1 MRAMASLGTDPI
13 GPVQRVMVGTDR
25 SETATR
31 AVEWAASFAERFGAE
46 LHVVQVIVPEHPADT
61 EHGAAE
67 ATRAHSAADDL
78 QNYTTQLAG
87 ARGHAHVVID
97 DDPAMAIV
105 RSSEDQAIDVLI
117 VGNAGMAGRKE
128 FLLGNVPNRISHN
141 ARCTVIIVNTTN
153 GRTTS
158 IPGRGTSGAIRS
170 SSVEAVTHHPH
181 LVARGTKIG
190 LVFSKHGLRELF
202 GRPDEEGA
210 VGRTR
215 QAKRLRTALE
225 ELGPTFCKLGQIL
238 STRPDLLPP
247 EFIRELATLQ
257 DNVPPLSEEQVVSV
271 MEQELGVPWED
282 VFETV
287 DPQPLAAGTI
297 AQVHRASLAT
307 GEKVVIKI
315 QRPDARE
322 LIEQDLALLEVFAE
336 KAAKRPSLKLVIDM
350 EAVFQHLSDSL
361 QRELDFRQEA
371 SNMQRI
377 GQVLEAFPRLA
388 VPAVHH
394 DVSTSRLLV
403 MHDVAGGPIDTA
415 PDGEPRREAARQLL
429 ESFYKQIMVD
439 GFFHADPHPGN
450 LMWQPDEERLYFL
463 DLGMVGEVGAEM
475 REQLML
481 LLMAFAQED
490 VGFLTDVTLMLANAI
505 ERSDLDVDR
514 FQSELGSIMAR
525 YRTSSL
531 KDIQLGP
538 ILQEMTEISVRHGV
552 PLPASLALTGKA
564 LAQMQL
570 ATAQLDPDLDP
581 FEVAGKFLMR
591 NLLRDMAGRFDPKAV
606 FYQSQK
612 LKVRAMRVVEAIERM
627 IGARPGQKM
636 EINFRAAPLEA
647 TVRRAGR
654 HLALGL
660 TAGAAILASGL
671 TAISARV
678 PGWVPITFG
687 VVGALLT
694 AGMLLDLLRSRNR

>member
-1 MRAMASLGTDPI
+1 MMRDMSAAETSAM
-13 GPVQRVMVGTDR
+13 GPVRRVMVGTDR
-25 SETATR
+25 SETASR

-67 ATRAHSAADDL
+67 ATRARGVADEL
-78 QNYTTQLAG
+78 QHYATGIAG
-87 ARGHAHVVID
+87 ELGRAHVVVD

-105 RSSEDQAIDVLI
+105 RSSEDQGIDVLV

-141 ARCTVIIVNTTN
+141 ARCTVIIVNTVN
-153 GRTTS
+153 GQTTAV
-158 IPGRGTSGAIRS
+158 PARGSSTTIRS
-170 SSVEAVTHHPH
+170 SAIETETQPR
-181 LVARGTKIG
+181 LVARGTRIG
-190 LVFSKHGLRELF
+190 LVFAKHGLKELF

-210 VGRTR
+210 VGRRR
-215 QAKRLRTALE
+215 QAKRLRAALE

-238 STRPDLLPP
+238 STRPDLLPA
-247 EFIRELATLQ
+247 EFIEELATLQ
-257 DNVPPLSEEQVVSV
+257 DNVPPLTEEQVVSV

-287 DPQPLAAGTI
+287 DPNPLAAGTI
-297 AQVHRASLAT
+297 AQVHRASLAN
-307 GEKVVIKI
+307 GEKVVIKV

-322 LIEQDLALLEVFAE
+322 LIEQDLALLEVFSE

-350 EAVFQHLSDSL
+350 EAVFKHLSDSL

-371 SNMQRI
+371 ANVQRI
-377 GQVLEAFPRLA
+377 GEVLESYPRLA
-388 VPAVHH
+388 VPVVHASL
-394 DVSTSRLLV
+394 STSRLLV
-403 MHDVAGGPIDTA
+403 MHDVGGGPISSAAEGDA
-415 PDGEPRREAARQLL
+415 RRDAARQLL
-429 ESFYKQIMVD
+429 ESFYRQIMVA

-450 LMWQPDEERLYFL
+450 LMWQPEEERLYFL

-481 LLMAFAQED
+481 LLMAFWQED

-505 ERSDLDVDR
+505 ERSDLDVDA
-514 FQSELGSIMAR
+514 FQKEIGAVMAK
-525 YRTSSL
+525 YRTASL

-591 NLLRDMAGRFDPKAV
+591 TVLRGMSNRADPKAL
-606 FYQSQK
+606 FYQAQ
-612 LKVRAMRVVEAIERM
+612 KVRVRATRVIEAIERL
-627 IGARPGQKM
+627 IGARPGQKL

-671 TAISARV
+671 TVLSARV
-678 PGWVPITFG
+678 PGWVPVTFG
-687 VVGALLT
+687 VLGGLLT
-694 AGMLLDLLRSRNR
+694 VGLLIDLFRKR

>member
-1 MRAMASLGTDPI
+1 VNPTDLTAI
-13 GPVQRVMVGTDR
+13 GPVSRVMVGTDR
-25 SETATR
+25 SETAAR
-31 AVEWAASFAERFGAE
+31 AVEWAAAFADRFGAE
-46 LHVVQVIVPEHPADT
+46 LHVVQVIVPQHPADT

-67 ATRAHSAADDL
+67 ATRARSAADEL
-78 QNYTTQLAG
+78 RTYTTQLAG
-87 ARGHAHVVID
+87 ERGHAHVVVD

-105 RSSEDQAIDVLI
+105 RSSEDEGADVLV

-141 ARCTVIIVNTTN
+141 ARCTVVIVNTTN
-153 GRTTS
+153 GRAAAVRT
-158 IPGRGTSGAIRS
+158 PGSAEAIRAS
-170 SSVEAVTHHPH
+170 TEPVVTKPR
-181 LVARGTKIG
+181 LVARGTKIAA
-190 LVFSKHGLRELF
+190 VFAKHGLRELF

-210 VGRTR
+210 TGRRR
-215 QAKRLRTALE
+215 QARRLRAALE

-238 STRPDLLPP
+238 STRPDLLPAD
-247 EFIRELATLQ
+247 FIEELATLQ
-257 DNVPPLSEEQVVSV
+257 DDVPPLTEAQVVGV

-287 DPQPLAAGTI
+287 DPKPLAAGTI
-297 AQVHRASLAT
+297 AQVHRATLAT
-307 GEKVVIKI
+307 GERVVIKV
-315 QRPDARE
+315 QRPDARG

-336 KAAKRPSLKLVIDM
+336 KAAKRPHLKLVIDM
-350 EAVFQHLSDSL
+350 EAVFRHLSDSL

-377 GQVLEAFPRLA
+377 GEVLEPYPRLA
-388 VPAVHH
+388 VPAVHG

-403 MHDVAGGPIDTA
+403 MHDVGGGPIDTA
-415 PDGEPRREAARQLL
+415 PEGDARHEAARQLL
-429 ESFYKQIMVD
+429 ESFYRQIMVA

-450 LMWQPDEERLYFL
+450 LMWQPEEDRLYFL

-475 REQLML
+475 REDLML
-481 LLMAFAQED
+481 LLMAFWQED

-505 ERSDLDVDR
+505 ERSDLDVEG
-514 FQSELGSIMAR
+514 FQSEIGALMAR
-525 YRTSSL
+525 YRTASL

-538 ILQEMTEISVRHGV
+538 ILQEMTEISVRYGV

-570 ATAQLDPDLDP
+570 ATAQLDPELDP
-581 FEVAGKFLMR
+581 FEVAGRFLMR
-591 NLLRDMAGRFDPKAV
+591 NLLRDMSSRIDPKAI

-612 LKVRAMRVVEAIERM
+612 LRVRATRVLEAIERM

-671 TAISARV
+671 TAMSARV
-678 PGWVPITFG
+678 PGWVPVSFGILAVVLTFG
-687 VVGALLT
+687 L
-694 AGMLLDLLRSRNR
+694 LLDLFRRRGG

>member
-1 MRAMASLGTDPI
+1 MASRGVTAF
-13 GPVQRVMVGTDR
+13 GPVRRVMVGTDR
-25 SETATR
+25 SETAAR
-31 AVEWAASFAERFGAE
+31 AVDWAASFAERFGAE
-46 LHVVQVIVPEHPADT
+46 LHVVQVIVPQHPADT

-67 ATRAHSAADDL
+67 ATRARGAAEEL
-78 QNYTTQLAG
+78 QHYITQVAG
-87 ARGHAHVVID
+87 ERGRAHVVID

-105 RSSEDQAIDVLI
+105 RASEEEAVDVLV

-141 ARCTVIIVNTTN
+141 ARCTVVIVNTTN
-153 GRTTS
+153 GQTTAVRD
-158 IPGRGTSGAIRS
+158 PGSPTAIRS
-170 SSVEAVTHHPH
+170 SAVRTETRPH
-181 LVARGTKIG
+181 LVARGTKIAA
-190 LVFSKHGLRELF
+190 VFAKHGLKELF

-210 VGRTR
+210 VGRRR

-225 ELGPTFCKLGQIL
+225 DLGPTFCKLGQIL

-247 EFIRELATLQ
+247 EFVEELATLQ
-257 DNVPPLSEEQVVSV
+257 DNVPPLTEAEVVAV

-282 VFETV
+282 VFETIE
-287 DPQPLAAGTI
+287 PKPLAAGTI

-307 GEKVVIKI
+307 GERVVIKV

-322 LIEQDLALLEVFAE
+322 QIEQDLALLEVFAE
-336 KAAKRPSLKLVIDM
+336 KAAGRPSLRLVIDM
-350 EAVFQHLSDSL
+350 EAVFHHLSDSL

-371 SNMQRI
+371 SNMQRV
-377 GQVLEAFPRLA
+377 GEVLTPFPRLA
-388 VPAVHH
+388 VPVVQG
-394 DVSTSRLLV
+394 DLSTSRLLV
-403 MHDVAGGPIDTA
+403 MHDVAGGPLDSA
-415 PDGEPRREAARQLL
+415 PEGDARREAARQLL
-429 ESFYKQIMVD
+429 ESFYKQIMVE

-450 LMWQPDEERLYFL
+450 LMWQPEEERLYFL
-463 DLGMVGEVGAEM
+463 DLGMVGEVGAGM

-481 LLMAFAQED
+481 LLMAFWQED

-505 ERSDLDVDR
+505 ERSDLDAER
-514 FQSELGSIMAR
+514 FQSEIGALMAR
-525 YRTSSL
+525 YRTASL

-538 ILQEMTEISVRHGV
+538 ILQEMTQISVRYGV

-570 ATAQLDPDLDP
+570 ATAQLDPELDP
-581 FEVAGKFLMR
+581 FDVAGKFLMR
-591 NLLRDMAGRFDPKAV
+591 NLLREMTSRIDPKAL

-612 LKVRAMRVVEAIERM
+612 LRVRATRVLEAIERM

-654 HLALGL
+654 QLALGL
-660 TAGAAILASGL
+660 MAGAAILASGV
-671 TAISARV
+671 TALSARV
-678 PGWVPITFG
+678 PGWVPVTFG
-687 VVGALLT
+687 VVAGVLTFGLLV
-694 AGMLLDLLRSRNR
+694 DLFRKR

>member
-1 MRAMASLGTDPI
+1 MAITETDPI
-13 GPVQRVMVGTDR
+13 GPVHRVMVGTDR

-31 AVEWAASFAERFGAE
+31 AVAWAASFAERFGAE
-46 LHVVQVIVPEHPADT
+46 LHVVQVIVPEHAADT

-67 ATRAHSAADDL
+67 ATRARGAADEL
-78 QNYTTQLAG
+78 QVYTTQLAG
-87 ARGHAHVVID
+87 ERGHAHVVID

-105 RSSEDQAIDVLI
+105 RSSEDQAVDVLI

-153 GRTTS
+153 GETTA
-158 IPGRGTSGAIRS
+158 IRGKGTSAAIRS
-170 SSVEAVTHHPH
+170 SSVEPVIHPH

-190 LVFSKHGLRELF
+190 VVFAKHGLRELF
-202 GRPDEEGA
+202 GRPDEDGA
-210 VGRTR
+210 VGRRR
-215 QAKRLRTALE
+215 QAKRLRAALE
-225 ELGPTFCKLGQIL
+225 DLGPTFCKLGQIL

-247 EFIRELATLQ
+247 EFIEELATLQ
-257 DNVPPLSEEQVVSV
+257 DNVPPLSEAQVVAM

-287 DPQPLAAGTI
+287 EPQPLAAGTI

-307 GEKVVIKI
+307 GQKVVIKI

-371 SNMQRI
+371 SNMERI
-377 GQVLEAFPRLA
+377 GEVLGSFPRLA
-388 VPAVHH
+388 VPEVHH
-394 DVSTSRLLV
+394 DLSTSRLLV
-403 MHDVAGGPIDTA
+403 MHDVGGGPIDTA
-415 PDGEPRREAARQLL
+415 PEGAPRREAARQLL

-450 LMWQPDEERLYFL
+450 LMWQPEEGRLYFL

-475 REQLML
+475 REQLLL
-481 LLMAFAQED
+481 LLMAFSQDD

-514 FQSELGSIMAR
+514 FQTEIGSIMAR
-525 YRTSSL
+525 HRTSSL

-591 NLLRDMAGRFDPKAV
+591 SLLKGIAGTLDPKAV
-606 FYQSQK
+606 FYRSQK
-612 LKVRAMRVVEAIERM
+612 FKVRALRVVEAIERM

-671 TAISARV
+671 TAISVRV

-687 VVGALLT
+687 IVGALLT
-694 AGMLLDLLRSRNR
+694 AGMLLDLFRSRRR